1 MLHLKWLTAQ
11 ISENQ
16 VYVKYIFWRHI
27 MEFDP
32 LYLWIISVKVHFEL
46 RDLSCHCGKKIKS
59 TPLCEPLLVAELL
72 YYHPVSPSQIP

>member
-16 VYVKYIFWRHI
+16 VCVKCIFWRHI

-46 RDLSCHCGKKIKS
+46 
-59 TPLCEPLLVAELL
+59 
-72 YYHPVSPSQIP
+72 

>member
-16 VYVKYIFWRHI
+16 VYVKYIFWRLI
-27 MEFDP
+27 MEFHP

-46 RDLSCHCGKKIKS
+46 RDLSCHCGKK
-59 TPLCEPLLVAELL
+59 
-72 YYHPVSPSQIP
+72 